1 MLRWEH
7 AWTQRQT
14 DHTSA
19 IPVDNHTRT
28 HMAEKEKPK
37 DDAGKGGGKKKL
49 IIIVAGLVL
58 LLAGGG
64 AGYYLLVLKP
74 AHEKKVEESKAAAL
88 VKAVPD
94 EAKIGPMVEI
104 KEFVVNIIGT
114 DAPHYVKAS
123 LSLELDKDT
132 TLDEVNKRMPQIR
145 DAILLLIGNKTFEEL
160 QDIQGKNQ
168 VKAELKSKIN
178 SFLKTGKVN
187 NVYLTDFVVQ

>member
-1 MLRWEH
+1 
-7 AWTQRQT
+7 
-14 DHTSA
+14 
-19 IPVDNHTRT
+19 
-28 HMAEKEKPK
+28 MAEKEKSK
-37 DDAGKGGGKKKL
+37 EEAGKGGGKKKL
-49 IIIVAGLVL
+49 IIIIAAALVL

-64 AGYYLLVLKP
+64 AGYYFLVLKP
-74 AHEKKVEESKAAAL
+74 AQEKKAEESKAAAL

-94 EAKIGPMVEI
+94 EAKVGPMVEI

-114 DAPHYVKAS
+114 DTPHYVKAS

-178 SFLKTGKVN
+178 SFLKSGKVN

>member
-1 MLRWEH
+1 
-7 AWTQRQT
+7 
-14 DHTSA
+14 
-19 IPVDNHTRT
+19 
-28 HMAEKEKPK
+28 MAEKKADKPEEPK
-37 DDAGKGGGKKKL
+37 KGGKKKL
-49 IIIVAGLVL
+49 IVIVAAALVL

-64 AGYYLLVLKP
+64 AGYYFLVFKP
-74 AHEKKVEESKAAAL
+74 KQEEAKRKEEESKAASL
-88 VKAVPD
+88 IKPVPE

-104 KEFVVNIIGT
+104 KEFVVNIIGSDT
-114 DAPHYVKAS
+114 PHYVKAS

-132 TLDEVNKRMPQIR
+132 TTDEVNKRMPQIR